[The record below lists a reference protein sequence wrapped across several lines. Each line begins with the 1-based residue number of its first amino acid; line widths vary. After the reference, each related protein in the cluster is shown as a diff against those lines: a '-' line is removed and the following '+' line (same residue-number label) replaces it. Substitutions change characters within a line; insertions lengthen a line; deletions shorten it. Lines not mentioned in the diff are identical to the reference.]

1 MGRRNQLAMIDID
14 LRRIQRLQKAMKHA
28 PALIA
33 EELGKAVR
41 DLVLLVEGEAKKRC
55 PVDTGQ
61 LRASITPVIESWAA
75 GYVGTNTAYAPYVEY
90 GTRKM
95 AAQPFLEPAFL
106 EGKKQ
111 ADKIFGDAIARAIA
125 RHEKEAS

>member
-1 MGRRNQLAMIDID
+1 MGKGGKLAIIDID
-14 LRRIQRLQKAMKHA
+14 FRKIERLQKAMKKA

-33 EELGKAVR
+33 EELATAVR
-41 DLVLLVEGEAKKRC
+41 DLVLLVEAEAKILC
-55 PVDTGQ
+55 PVDTGK

-75 GYVGTNTAYAPYVEY
+75 GYVGTNTHYAPYVEY

-95 AAQPFLEPAFL
+95 DAQPFLEPAFL

-111 ADKIFGDAIARAIA
+111 ASKVFGQAISRAIA
-125 RHEKEAS
+125 RFERSVR